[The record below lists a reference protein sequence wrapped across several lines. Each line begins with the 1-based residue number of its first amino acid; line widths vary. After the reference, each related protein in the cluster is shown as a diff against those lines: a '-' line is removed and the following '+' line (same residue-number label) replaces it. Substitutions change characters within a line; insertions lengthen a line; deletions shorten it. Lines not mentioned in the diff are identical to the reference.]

1 MKHPK
6 NIMMIV
12 TAVITIIIACEKESD
27 NIYKKSE
34 NLKML
39 IAAEEYD
46 YTVDTLLRFDGSNST
61 GYEVIFD
68 EHPVIGEYSIKFPD
82 GIQRLKLDSK
92 KDGIKDAYD
101 NGTEYTF
108 LLQDSQRLFFRK
120 SKNDVKEEDR
130 YDAEAIRM
138 LSLAQKAGNTVSSV
152 EETEDGRILII
163 FEKHPVLEE
172 IADSHPEGITQI
184 ELDREKDRIT
194 GFTQS
199 VDRIHVKIGKIS
211 SFTFLFD
218 RKLNVTLLDSTR
230 THAFPTEY
238 YSLRYVIHNESEY
251 QEMEHNFHMDPEFS
265 EDQDTVTFNLQQGW
279 ETQTTILK
287 IKNLLYEYTDT
298 AAVEPYRL
306 KYGSVSEIQAE
317 YGPKECEIDVDTNV
331 PEEWL
336 ELEWDGELI
345 QEAVLDTKNSR
356 IILKISENNTIADR
370 TGTVT
375 LKEKDDWLQPL
386 EWNVSQGFIN
396 EKEDGI
402 VWFEDENFRSLVV
415 SLHDTDGDNRISYA
429 EAEEIEH
436 LDASARDISSLT
448 GVEKMCNLRS
458 LDISGNPKLR
468 SQGFLDLSDPHYH
481 LTDITIDFL
490 NEADF
495 RGCPAVVWLHDYGE
509 IKKVTGHRHQTIKQQ
524 MYNQTRMHH
533 VIVEDTYISTDLSM
547 EGERVYLQRHTR
559 GEGIEIL
566 LNYHGFADM
575 DYKAGIMERTGRDFM
590 EELFSKEPFKTFRD
604 CFDFIC
610 IKHVSPGRG
619 DNIRHETGYLP
630 QVIGYSYDLDN
641 PERPVELNIVNLLST
656 MSTPSAICLYHA
668 YGNSLV
674 FTHEFGHQFANL
686 GDEYVEIGN
695 EEEMHPF
702 LEIEGKEYFGL
713 GGGENTFWT
722 LNTCLT
728 NDPEKVP
735 WRRFMKLEQYKNEVG
750 IFEGAELFGKGA
762 YRATERSL
770 MGNHSTYGTEFN
782 PPSRY
787 SIFQEIMR
795 RSEILGDLKTDRR
808 TNKYPPEIEQM
819 LWETFLEY
827 DKKNL

>member
-1 MKHPK
+1 M
-6 NIMMIV
+6 IIV
-12 TAVITIIIACEKESD
+12 TAIITFIIACERESD
-27 NIYKKSE
+27 NIFKKSE
-34 NLKML
+34 NLKIL
-39 IAAEEYD
+39 IAAEEYN
-46 YTVDTLLRFDGSNST
+46 YIVDTLLRFNRSNST

-68 EHPVIGEYSIKFPD
+68 EHPVIGEYSDKYPN
-82 GIQRLKLDSK
+82 GIEILRLDSK
-92 KDGIKDAYD
+92 EDGISDAYD
-101 NGTEYTF
+101 NGSEYMF
-108 LLQDSQRLFFRK
+108 LLQNDERVFLKKNPPEIPNIGPYYYYLNSISDSMI
-120 SKNDVKEEDR
+120 
-130 YDAEAIRM
+130 EADY
-138 LSLAQKAGNTVSSV
+138 KA
-152 EETEDGRILII
+152 
-163 FEKHPVLEE
+163 K
-172 IADSHPEGITQI
+172 
-184 ELDREKDRIT
+184 K
-194 GFTQS
+194 
-199 VDRIHVKIGKIS
+199 
-211 SFTFLFD
+211 
-218 RKLNVTLLDSTR
+218 
-230 THAFPTEY
+230 
-238 YSLRYVIHNESEY
+238 
-251 QEMEHNFHMDPEFS
+251 
-265 EDQDTVTFNLQQGW
+265 
-279 ETQTTILK
+279 
-287 IKNLLYEYTDT
+287 
-298 AAVEPYRL
+298 
-306 KYGSVSEIQAE
+306 
-317 YGPKECEIDVDTNV
+317 CEIDIETNI
-331 PEEWL
+331 PIDSL
-336 ELEWDGELI
+336 ILEWEGNALEK
-345 QEAVLDTKNSR
+345 VSLDISKQ
-356 IILKISENNTIADR
+356 KIFVEIPENKTIENR
-370 TGTVT
+370 TGTIE
-375 LKEKDDWLQPL
+375 LKATHSYRIEPL
-386 EWNVSQGFIN
+386 IWNIYQGFIN
-396 EKEDGI
+396 EKKDGF

-429 EAEEIEH
+429 EAEAIEH

-458 LDISGNPKLR
+458 LDISGNKKLH

-495 RGCPAVVWLHDYGE
+495 SGCPAVVWLHDYGQ
-509 IKKVTGHRHQTIKQQ
+509 ITKFTGHSHQTIKQQ
-524 MYNQTRMHH
+524 KFNQTRMHH
-533 VIVEDTYISTDLSM
+533 VSVEDTYISTDLSM

-686 GDEYVEIGN
+686 GDEYVERGN
-695 EEEMHPF
+695 EDKTHPF

-713 GGGENTFWT
+713 GGGENTYWT

-735 WRRFMKLEQYKNEVG
+735 WRRFMKLEQYQDEVG
-750 IFEGAELFGKGA
+750 IFEGAEHFGKGA

-819 LWETFLEY
+819 LWEAFLEY